1 MPQPG
6 QFNPAGEDA
15 VIRRIQELERQVKEL
30 SAANPF
36 KAMGIQPKPDGLIV
50 DGYETVNG
58 PLDVNGTMNVDGPQT
73 VNGNSV
79 FNGTQTVNGPMTITG
94 TLSLPAGIIGNDALA
109 NPSMPVASH
118 ADAAAF
124 SITTGANV
132 EKLRATIT
140 VPAGF
145 TKAAVYGTA
154 TMSVYNNSGSLDSC
168 YLAFRVNGQQVGWS
182 NQVGAPASQRVMAV
196 ASGSGIISGLNGGT
210 IYVSADASTGVN
222 AWNVDNNNTI
232 NIDALVTF
240 YR

>member
-6 QFNPAGEDA
+6 QFNPSGEDA
-15 VIRRIQELERQVKEL
+15 IIRRLQELERKYNEL

-50 DGYETVNG
+50 DGYETING
-58 PLDVNGTMNVDGPQT
+58 PLDVNGDATVDGPLE

-79 FNGTQTVNGPMTITG
+79 FNGAMSITG
-94 TLSLPAGIIGNDALA
+94 ALNLPAGIIGNDALA
-109 NPSMPVASH
+109 NPSTSVASH

-182 NQVGAPASQRVMAV
+182 NQVGAPAAQRVLSV

-222 AWNVDNNNTI
+222 AWAIDNNNTI

>member
-1 MPQPG
+1 MGQPG
-6 QFNPAGEDA
+6 LPGSQFPSEDA
-15 VIRRIQELERQVKEL
+15 IIRELRDVRRLLQQVM
-30 SAANPF
+30 AANPL
-36 KAMGIQPKPDGLIV
+36 ATAGIEAVPDGIIV
-50 DGYETVNG
+50 QGSQTVNG
-58 PLDVNGTMNVDGPQT
+58 PLDVNGTSQLDGAVT
-73 VNGNSV
+73 I
-79 FNGTQTVNGPMTITG
+79 NGPATITG

-109 NPSMPVASH
+109 SPSTPVASH

-154 TMSVYNNSGSLDSC
+154 TMSVFNNSGSLDSC

-182 NQVGAPASQRVMAV
+182 NQVGAPASQRVLSV
-196 ASGSGIISGLNGGT
+196 ASGSGIVSGLNGGT

-222 AWNVDNNNTI
+222 AWSVDNNNTI
-232 NIDALVTF
+232 NLDALVTF

>member
-1 MPQPG
+1 MGNNPG
-6 QFNPAGEDA
+6 QFAVPAGESWLA
-15 VIRRIQELERQVKEL
+15 QKIQGIERQLTEL
-30 SAANPF
+30 RAANVF
-36 KAMGIQPKPDGLIV
+36 GLTGIRPLDGGTDL
-50 DGYETVNG
+50 DGFVNING
-58 PLDVNGTMNVDGPQT
+58 PLDVNGDAEI
-73 VNGNSV
+73 
-79 FNGTQTVNGPMTITG
+79 NGPMEVNGDSTFNGAMSITG
-94 TLSLPAGIIGNDALA
+94 ALNLPAGIIGNDALA
-109 NPSMPVASH
+109 NPSTPVASH

-154 TMSVYNNSGSLDSC
+154 TMSVFNNSGSLDSC
-168 YLAFRVNGQQVGWS
+168 YLAFRVNGGQIGWS
-182 NQVGAPASQRVMAV
+182 NQVGAPASQRVLSV
-196 ASGSGIISGLNGGT
+196 ASGSGIITGLSGGT

-222 AWNVDNNNTI
+222 AWSVDNNNTI

>member
-1 MPQPG
+1 MAGQPG
-6 QFNPAGEDA
+6 SFQPRGEDWMG
-15 VIRRIQELERQVKEL
+15 RELADIKSRMQRLE
-30 SAANPF
+30 AANVFGLTGIKP
-36 KAMGIQPKPDGLIV
+36 KAGGTDLDGFV
-50 DGYETVNG
+50 NVNG
-58 PLDVNGTMNVDGPQT
+58 PLA
-73 VNGNSV
+73 VNGNST
-79 FNGTQTVNGPMTITG
+79 FNGAMSITG
-94 TLSLPAGIIGNDALA
+94 ALNLPAGIIGNDALA
-109 NPSMPVASH
+109 NPTEPQASH

-168 YLAFRVNGQQVGWS
+168 YLAFRVNGGQIGWS
-182 NQVGAPASQRVMAV
+182 NQVGAPASQRVLSV
-196 ASGSGIISGLNGGT
+196 ASGSGIITGLNGGT

-222 AWNVDNNNTI
+222 AWSVDNNNTI

>member
-1 MPQPG
+1 MQPG
-6 QFNPAGEDA
+6 QFKPPGDEGWIGRA
-15 VIRRIQELERQVKEL
+15 IQEIRQQIQQL
-30 SAANPF
+30 AAANPF
-36 KAMGIQPKPDGLIV
+36 ASMGVKPMPDGLIV
-50 DGYETVNG
+50 EGYETVNG
-58 PLDVNGTMNVDGPQT
+58 PLDVNGTMNVDGDST
-73 VNGNSV
+73 
-79 FNGTQTVNGPMTITG
+79 FNGAMSITG
-94 TLSLPAGIIGNDALA
+94 ALNLPAGIIGNDALTS
-109 NPSMPVASH
+109 PSTPIASH

-168 YLAFRVNGQQVGWS
+168 YLAFRVNGAQIGWS
-182 NQVGAPASQRVMAV
+182 NQVGAPASQRVLSV
-196 ASGSGIISGLNGGT
+196 AAGAGLISGLSGGT
-210 IYVSADASTGVN
+210 IYVSAEASTGVN
-222 AWNVDNNNTI
+222 AWSVDNNNTL

>member
-50 DGYETVNG
+50 DGYETING
-58 PLDVNGTMNVDGPQT
+58 PLDVNGDATVDGPLE

-79 FNGTQTVNGPMTITG
+79 FNGAMSITG
-94 TLSLPAGIIGNDALA
+94 ALNLPAGIIGNDALA
-109 NPSMPVASH
+109 NPSTSVASH

-182 NQVGAPASQRVMAV
+182 NQVGAPAAQRVLSV

-222 AWNVDNNNTI
+222 AWAIDNNNTI

>member
-6 QFNPAGEDA
+6 MFNPAGEDA

-50 DGYETVNG
+50 DGYETING
-58 PLDVNGTMNVDGPQT
+58 PLDVNGDATVDGPLT

-79 FNGTQTVNGPMTITG
+79 FNGAMSITG
-94 TLSLPAGIIGNDALA
+94 ALNLPAGIIGNDALA
-109 NPSMPVASH
+109 NPSTSVASH

-168 YLAFRVNGQQVGWS
+168 YLAFRVNGQQIGWS
-182 NQVGAPASQRVMAV
+182 NQVGAPASQRVLSV

-222 AWNVDNNNTI
+222 AWAIDNNNTI

>member
-15 VIRRIQELERQVKEL
+15 IIRRLQELERKYNEL

-79 FNGTQTVNGPMTITG
+79 FNGAMWINGPLNLQPGSIQND
-94 TLSLPAGIIGNDALA
+94 SLAS
-109 NPSMPVASH
+109 PSTSVASH
-118 ADAAAF
+118 AQADSF

-154 TMSVYNNSGSLDSC
+154 TMSVFNNSGSLDSC
-168 YLAFRVNGQQVGWS
+168 YLAFRVNGGQIGWS
-182 NQVGAPASQRVMAV
+182 NQVGAPASQRVLAV
-196 ASGSGIISGLNGGT
+196 AAGSGVITGLNGGT

-232 NIDALVTF
+232 NIDAMVTF

>member
-6 QFNPAGEDA
+6 QFAPKGEDWI
-15 VIRRIQELERQVKEL
+15 VREMQTMRRELNEL
-30 SAANPF
+30 RAANVF
-36 KAMGIQPKPDGLIV
+36 GLTGIKPKDGGTDL
-50 DGYETVNG
+50 DGFVNING
-58 PLDVNGTMNVDGPQT
+58 QLDVNGDATVDGPLT

-79 FNGTQTVNGPMTITG
+79 FNGAMSIAGALN
-94 TLSLPAGIIGNDALA
+94 LPAGIIGNDALA
-109 NPSMPVASH
+109 NPSTSVASH
-118 ADAAAF
+118 AQADSF

-168 YLAFRVNGQQVGWS
+168 YLAFRVNGGQIGWS
-182 NQVGAPASQRVMAV
+182 NQVGAPASQRVLAV
-196 ASGSGIISGLNGGT
+196 AAGSGIITGLNGGT

>member
-1 MPQPG
+1 MAGQPG
-6 QFNPAGEDA
+6 SFQPRNEDWM
-15 VIRRIQELERQVKEL
+15 VRELQDIKAKMQRLE
-30 SAANPF
+30 AANVF
-36 KAMGIQPKPDGLIV
+36 GLTGIKPKSGGTNLDGFV
-50 DGYETVNG
+50 NVNG
-58 PLDVNGTMNVDGPQT
+58 PLVVNGTSGINGPQT
-73 VNGNSV
+73 VNGS
-79 FNGTQTVNGPMTITG
+79 QTVNGPMTITG

-109 NPSMPVASH
+109 NPSTSVASH

-168 YLAFRVNGQQVGWS
+168 YLAFRVNGGQIGWS
-182 NQVGAPASQRVMAV
+182 NQVGAPASQRVLSV

-222 AWNVDNNNTI
+222 AWAIDNNNTI

>member
-6 QFNPAGEDA
+6 QFNPSGEDA
-15 VIRRIQELERQVKEL
+15 IIRRLQELERKYNEL

-79 FNGTQTVNGPMTITG
+79 FNGAMWINGPLNLQPGSIQND
-94 TLSLPAGIIGNDALA
+94 SLAS
-109 NPSMPVASH
+109 PSTSVASH
-118 ADAAAF
+118 AQADSF

-154 TMSVYNNSGSLDSC
+154 TMSVFNNSGSLDSC
-168 YLAFRVNGQQVGWS
+168 YLAFRVNGGQVGWS
-182 NQVGAPASQRVMAV
+182 NQVGAPASQRVLAV
-196 ASGSGIISGLNGGT
+196 AAGSGVITGLNGGT

-232 NIDALVTF
+232 NIDAMVTF

>member
-6 QFNPAGEDA
+6 MFNPSGEDA
-15 VIRRIQELERQVKEL
+15 IIRRLQELERKYNEL
-30 SAANPF
+30 SAANVF
-36 KAMGIQPKPDGLIV
+36 GLTGIKPKSGGTNLDGFV
-50 DGYETVNG
+50 NVNG
-58 PLDVNGTMNVDGPQT
+58 PLVVNGTSGINGPQT
-73 VNGNSV
+73 VNGS
-79 FNGTQTVNGPMTITG
+79 QTVNGPMTITG

-109 NPSMPVASH
+109 NPSTSVASH
-118 ADAAAF
+118 AQADSF

-154 TMSVYNNSGSLDSC
+154 TMSVFNNSGSLDSC
-168 YLAFRVNGQQVGWS
+168 YLAFRVNGGQVGWS
-182 NQVGAPASQRVMAV
+182 NQVGAPASQRVLAV
-196 ASGSGIISGLNGGT
+196 AAGSGIITGLNGGT
-210 IYVSADASTGVN
+210 IYVSADASTGVK
-222 AWNVDNNNTI
+222 AWSIDNNNTI

>member
-1 MPQPG
+1 MGSGQPG
-6 QFNPAGEDA
+6 SFQPKGEDWF
-15 VIRRIQELERQVKEL
+15 VRELQTIQRELTEL
-30 SAANPF
+30 RAANPF
-36 KAMGIQPKPDGLIV
+36 KAMGIRPMRDGLIV

-58 PLDVNGTMNVDGPQT
+58 PLDVNGNATVDGPLT
-73 VNGNSV
+73 VNGNST
-79 FNGTQTVNGPMTITG
+79 FNGAMSITG
-94 TLSLPAGIIGNDALA
+94 ALNLPAGIIGNDALA
-109 NPSMPVASH
+109 NPSTSVASH
-118 ADAAAF
+118 AQADSF

-168 YLAFRVNGQQVGWS
+168 YLAFRVNGAQIGWS
-182 NQVGAPASQRVMAV
+182 NQVGAPASQRVLAV
-196 ASGSGIISGLNGGT
+196 AAGSGIITGLNGGT

>member
-1 MPQPG
+1 MSGQPG
-6 QFNPAGEDA
+6 SFQPKGEDWM
-15 VIRRIQELERQVKEL
+15 VREMQTMRRELNEL
-30 SAANPF
+30 RAANVF
-36 KAMGIQPKPDGLIV
+36 GLTGIKPKDGGTDL
-50 DGYETVNG
+50 DGFVNVNG
-58 PLDVNGTMNVDGPQT
+58 PLVVNGTSGINGPQT
-73 VNGNSV
+73 VNGS
-79 FNGTQTVNGPMTITG
+79 QTVNGPMTITG

>member
-58 PLDVNGTMNVDGPQT
+58 PLDVNGTMNVDG
-73 VNGNSV
+73 NSV
-79 FNGTQTVNGPMTITG
+79 FNGTMSITG
-94 TLSLPAGIIGNDALA
+94 ALNLPAGIIGNDALA
-109 NPSMPVASH
+109 NPSTSVASH
-118 ADAAAF
+118 AQADSF

-168 YLAFRVNGQQVGWS
+168 YLAFRVNGGQIGWS
-182 NQVGAPASQRVMAV
+182 NQVGAPASQRVLAV
-196 ASGSGIISGLNGGT
+196 AAGSGIITGLNGGT

>member
-1 MPQPG
+1 MAGQPG
-6 QFNPAGEDA
+6 SFQPRSGDGIMRE
-15 VIRRIQELERQVKEL
+15 IQEIKAKMQRLE
-30 SAANPF
+30 AANVF
-36 KAMGIQPKPDGLIV
+36 GLTGITPKDGGTDL
-50 DGYETVNG
+50 DGFVNVNG
-58 PLDVNGTMNVDGPQT
+58 PLVVNGTSGINGPQT
-73 VNGNSV
+73 VNGS
-79 FNGTQTVNGPMTITG
+79 QTVNGPMTITG

-109 NPSMPVASH
+109 NPSTSVASH
-118 ADAAAF
+118 AQADSF

-168 YLAFRVNGQQVGWS
+168 YLAFRVNGAQIGWS
-182 NQVGAPASQRVMAV
+182 NQVGAPASQRVLAV
-196 ASGSGIISGLNGGT
+196 AAGSGIITGLNGGT

>member
-1 MPQPG
+1 MAGQPG
-6 QFNPAGEDA
+6 SFQPRNDDA
-15 VIRRIQELERQVKEL
+15 ISREIQDIKARMQRLE
-30 SAANPF
+30 AANVF
-36 KAMGIQPKPDGLIV
+36 GLTGITPKLNGTDLDGFVNI
-50 DGYETVNG
+50 NG
-58 PLDVNGTMNVDGPQT
+58 PLDVNGDATVDGPLE

-79 FNGTQTVNGPMTITG
+79 FNGAMSITG
-94 TLSLPAGIIGNDALA
+94 ALNLPAGIIGNDALA
-109 NPSMPVASH
+109 NPSTSVASH

-182 NQVGAPASQRVMAV
+182 NQVGAPAAQRVLSV

-222 AWNVDNNNTI
+222 AWAIDNNNTI